1 MRGPEAARRQVRD
14 LRDHT
19 MRKRI
24 LLVEDDASLARVV
37 LDNLRF
43 EGFEARCAVDGATA
57 LAAAADFRPDLILL
71 DISLPDADGFELCG
85 PLARRGQSPV
95 IFLTAR
101 GQKSDKL
108 RGLSLG
114 ADDYVT
120 KPFDIDELIARI
132 HAVLRRT
139 RVTAD
144 TLVLGAV
151 TIDFQTEQA
160 TKDGTTLHLTHREF
174 NLLRYLADRRDRMVL
189 RDELLREVWGYPDTP
204 FTRSVDHAVARLR
217 KKIEPDPHRPR
228 YIHTAHGDGYCL
240 TTSGVSD
247 QTRDPAS

>member
-1 MRGPEAARRQVRD
+1 
-14 LRDHT
+14 

-37 LDNLRF
+37 LDNLGF
-43 EGFEARCAVDGATA
+43 EGFEARCAVDGA
-57 LAAAADFRPDLILL
+57 AAFSAVAEFRPDLVLL

-85 PLARRGQSPV
+85 PLARRAQSPV

-108 RGLSLG
+108 RGLNLG

-120 KPFDIDELIARI
+120 KPFDLDELIARI

-139 RVTAD
+139 RMVGDSLT
-144 TLVLGAV
+144 LGAV
-151 TIDFQTEQA
+151 TVDFRTEQA
-160 TKDGTTLHLTHREF
+160 LKDGCAIHLTHREF
-174 NLLRYLADRRDRMVL
+174 ELLRYLAERRDRLVL
-189 RDELLREVWGYPDTP
+189 RDELLRAVWGYADTP
-204 FTRSVDHAVARLR
+204 LTRSVDHAVARLR

-240 TTSGVSD
+240 TTSGLIGEAPQHV
-247 QTRDPAS
+247 